1 LSRKEGIA
9 NAFRRPYPYCE
20 VSRIPPTESLCITVW
35 AYAEFR
41 SYPSDKPCPEFEV
54 NYISTLVNTTHVH
67 KKRDIRA
74 VLGPNNMAFKSLSLW
89 EN

>member
-1 LSRKEGIA
+1 MRSEGRIRIVKYL
-9 NAFRRPYPYCE
+9 AF
-20 VSRIPPTESLCITVW
+20 PPRNHSVLW